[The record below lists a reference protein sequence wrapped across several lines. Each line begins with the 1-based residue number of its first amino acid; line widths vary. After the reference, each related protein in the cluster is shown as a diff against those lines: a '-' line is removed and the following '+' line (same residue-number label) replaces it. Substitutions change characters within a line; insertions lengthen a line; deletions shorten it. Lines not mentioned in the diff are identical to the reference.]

1 MFKCFRELH
10 WRNPWKLIIK
20 VKSTVFHF
28 TPEIIT
34 LPTRK
39 RSKMP
44 EIAFRSAQT
53 REEIAARWNCIN
65 NFPPPFIFIERSGKN
80 AKKSF
85 IWLITAT
92 ETVCAETSWSIPQR
106 KMKKATSTWHKHN
119 NYLIFS
125 AFSRLL
131 LCCACSSSWFIS
143 FFVHDFEVNGSMISR
158 SNNKEWMKPA
168 AAHKMEN
175 SKAVERSSK
184 ALGENAISNCA

>member
-10 WRNPWKLIIK
+10 WLNSWKLIIK
-20 VKSTVFHF
+20 VYG
-28 TPEIIT
+28 
-34 LPTRK
+34 LPFYARNYYVAHPK
-39 RSKMP
+39 NAARCLKLL
-44 EIAFRSAQT
+44 FDQQQT
-53 REEIAARWNCIN
+53 REEIAVRWNCIN

-175 SKAVERSSK
+175 FEAVERSSK